1 MTAHPARNVA
11 AGRDPARKDP
21 MSHFTTLKTRIVS
34 KEHLKRA
41 LDDLQIQ
48 YEEGS
53 LEIRGY
59 QGIRTAVDI
68 KIPSANA
75 DYDLGFRKSGGTY
88 ELVAD
93 WYGLPDLDRQEFLGR
108 IAQRYAYL
116 VAKEQLESQDF
127 TVVEEEVLSD
137 NTIHITVR
145 RMT

>member
-1 MTAHPARNVA
+1 
-11 AGRDPARKDP
+11 

-34 KEHLKRA
+34 REHLKQA
-41 LDDLQIQ
+41 LHDLEIQ
-48 YEEGS
+48 YEEGE

-68 KIPSANA
+68 KIPSANV
-75 DYDLGFRKSGGTY
+75 DYDLGFRKSGETY

-93 WYGLPDLDRQEFLGR
+93 WYGLPDLDRREFLGR

>member
-1 MTAHPARNVA
+1 
-11 AGRDPARKDP
+11 

-34 KEHLKRA
+34 REHLKQA
-41 LDDLQIQ
+41 LDDLEIH
-48 YEEGS
+48 YEEGD

-59 QGIRTAVDI
+59 QGIQTAVDI
-68 KIPSANA
+68 KIPSSNP
-75 DYDLGFRKSGGTY
+75 DYDLGFRKSGEAY

-93 WYGLPDLDRQEFLGR
+93 WYGLPDLDRREFLGR

-127 TVVEEEVLSD
+127 TVVEERALSD
-137 NTIHITVR
+137 GTIHITVR